1 MRREPELLQAF
12 AHRVPEAS
20 GIGPMWEAHDE
31 ANGGAIPPL
40 HSLRHLLPTRQGRS
54 GDLPRPGSSDCP
66 KYSSTSSV
74 ASTATMGAPSSAPVL
89 RGGRLKSLLR
99 RIHDRTTRQWYPDG
113 SASTVARGS
122 IRLCQFSRR
131 AASYIQAVARTCK
144 AIAVRARVPP
154 ALHRTGNDVASSG
167 IVVTAAVACRLMRD
181 FSSQASLD
189 IGLFDAPMVLLK
201 SVVIRHNSADA
212 TGGLAKPEAAGCILG
227 RPGQGRREHVRWA
240 GRVI

>member
-12 AHRVPEAS
+12 AHSVPEAS

-31 ANGGAIPPL
+31 ASGGAIPPL
-40 HSLRHLLPTRQGRS
+40 HSLRHLLPTRQRRS

-122 IRLCQFSRR
+122 IRLCQCSRR
-131 AASYIQAVARTCK
+131 AAAGIKPLGILHSSGRQNVQGNRGP
-144 AIAVRARVPP
+144 ARVPP
-154 ALHRTGNDVASSG
+154 ALHRTGNVLPHPGSS
-167 IVVTAAVACRLMRD
+167 
-181 FSSQASLD
+181 
-189 IGLFDAPMVLLK
+189 
-201 SVVIRHNSADA
+201 
-212 TGGLAKPEAAGCILG
+212 
-227 RPGQGRREHVRWA
+227 
-240 GRVI
+240 